1 MPGGLTRQTNKPCQ
15 VVCQS
20 SRPDPS
26 DQQTMQVVCQV
37 SRPDQSDQQ
46 TMQVVC
52 QFSQPDLS
60 DLPVGLTRQT
70 NKPCQP
76 ETARAASGCRAGALY
91 AAKKAPTEECSHSIG
106 GAFYSLHGL

>member
-60 DLPVGLTRQT
+60 DLPVGLTGQT
-70 NKPCQP
+70 NKPC
-76 ETARAASGCRAGALY
+76 RRSAS
-91 AAKKAPTEECSHSIG
+91 SV
-106 GAFYSLHGL
+106 SLSCQT